1 VAKNEVFIPQDL
13 AGTSQAPRIIGGVRY
28 PENSSSQ
35 LLALKVTPHG
45 VAATATCAEA
55 NIEDGTRFITS
66 TILKSLPSESINM
79 LYAVPSPNHSTHIT
93 AEIYV
98 SVGTEVWIYE
108 SPTVS
113 ATGSLLENVNL
124 NRVSTTTSS
133 MKMSAGPTVSNSGS
147 ILSNMYIGAGTKNQ
161 PVPGDESFSFIFDP
175 TKTYLMK
182 VVPGA
187 DNAILSIGSAWCE
200 E

>member
-1 VAKNEVFIPQDL
+1 MLPTKL
-13 AGTSQAPRIIGGVRY
+13 
-28 PENSSSQ
+28 
-35 LLALKVTPHG
+35 TPHG
-45 VAATATCAEA
+45 AQVVASTSEA
-55 NIEDGTRFITS
+55 NIEDGTRFIT
-66 TILKSLPSESINM
+66 TTVLKALPSESINM
-79 LYAVPSPNHSTHIT
+79 LYAVPSPDNSTHIT

-98 SVGTEVWIYE
+98 SVGTELWIYE

-124 NRVSTTTSS
+124 NRTSAITSS

-147 ILSNMYIGAGTKNQ
+147 ILSNMYIGAGTKNS
-161 PVPGDESFSFIFDP
+161 PIPGNEVFSFIFDS

-187 DNAILSIGSAWCE
+187 DNAILSLGSAWCE